1 MRILKLTLLLL
12 IITTNYIFCQNQNDS
27 LLVIKRYLLLKDYQ
41 IQFYNEPLTKNDSSN
56 FLYRGNDTLVLLKNN
71 RIPKGTIVPYEYKDS
86 TFLNYY
92 EKIAFNHAN
101 DSISLKTYMKY
112 WKDEIKI
119 FFSKSVSKKTKKDL
133 MNFAKTIDKA
143 VDSLRISE
151 VKNLE
156 DSNYIIYYNGDYEYE
171 SRFIFNKSKDY
182 SWWKQNK
189 IYRYALKLDPESL
202 FSEHL
207 IQYKLRESF
216 IKSLGFFKLIN
227 DFDCES
233 YFSNCYSPNKK
244 LTVLDIEIL
253 RYHYSYGIC
262 KGTNLETFQNQHK
275 NAKDL
280 YKKTGHLIHFIHQE
294 SD

>member
-171 SRFIFNKSKDY
+171 SRFIFNKSNDY